1 MTSSNQQL
9 QHKLNDITV
18 GEIMPTKFGLELMA
32 DSIAEQVIGGEI
44 NSLEVAIK
52 MNAMEQLVKLV
63 REKISATVLD
73 ELNKYPKG
81 KADINGASV
90 SVMESIKYDFS
101 HLPGWSELDEQIAV
115 LKEKQKS
122 IEDHE
127 KTYFKGNLP
136 VKSCTT
142 TFKISLSK

>member
-1 MTSSNQQL
+1 MKSNQL

-44 NSLEVAIK
+44 NSIDVAIK
-52 MNAMEQLVKLV
+52 MNAMEQLVKMV
-63 REKISATVLD
+63 REKISGSVLD
-73 ELNKYPKG
+73 ELLKYPKG
-81 KADINGASV
+81 KAEINGASV
-90 SVMESIKYDFS
+90 SVMETVKYDFS
-101 HLPGWSELDEQIAV
+101 HLPGWSELDAQITE
-115 LKEKQKS
+115 LKEKQKA

-136 VKSCTT
+136 VKSAST
-142 TFKISLSK
+142 TFKILLSK

>member
-1 MTSSNQQL
+1 MKSNQL

-32 DSIAEQVIGGEI
+32 DSIAEQVNGGEI
-44 NSLEVAIK
+44 DSLDVAVK

-63 REKISATVLD
+63 REKISATVMD
-73 ELNKYPKG
+73 ELGKYPKG
-81 KADINGASV
+81 KAEINGATV

-101 HLPGWSELDEQIAV
+101 HLPGWQELDTQITD
-115 LKEKQKS
+115 LKEKQKA

-136 VKSCTT
+136 VKSATS

>member
-1 MTSSNQQL
+1 MNSNQQL

-32 DSIAEQVIGGEI
+32 DSIAEQVLNGDI
-44 NSLEVAIK
+44 NSLDVAIK

-63 REKISATVLD
+63 KEKISGIVLD
-73 ELNKYPKG
+73 ELGKYPKG
-81 KADINGASV
+81 KADINGACV

-101 HLPGWSELDEQIAV
+101 HLPGWSELDAQITD
-115 LKEKQKS
+115 LKEKQKA

-136 VKSCTT
+136 VKSATT

>member
-1 MTSSNQQL
+1 MNSNQL
-9 QHKLNDITV
+9 QHKLDEIKV
-18 GEIMPTKFGLELMA
+18 GEIAPTKFGLELMA
-32 DSIAEQVIGGEI
+32 DSIAEQVLNGEY
-44 NSLEVAIK
+44 NSLDVAIK

-63 REKISATVLD
+63 REKISESVLD
-73 ELNKYPKG
+73 ELGKYPKG
-81 KADINGASV
+81 KAEINGASV

-101 HLPGWSELDEQIAV
+101 HLPGWSELDSQIAE

-136 VKSCTT
+136 VKSAST
-142 TFKISLSK
+142 TFKINLAK

>member
-1 MTSSNQQL
+1 MSSNNHQL
-9 QHKLNDITV
+9 QPKLDEITV
-18 GEIMPTKFGLELMA
+18 GEIIPTKFGLELMA
-32 DSIAEQVIGGEI
+32 ESIAEQVANGEHDPL
-44 NSLEVAIK
+44 NVAIK

-63 REKISATVLD
+63 RERISDSVMT
-73 ELNKYPKG
+73 ELQKYPKQ
-81 KADINGASV
+81 KAEILGASV

-101 HLPGWSELDEQIAV
+101 HLPGWSELDAQIAE
-115 LKEKQKS
+115 LKEKQKA

-136 VKSCTT
+136 VKSATT

>member
-1 MTSSNQQL
+1 MKSNQL

-32 DSIAEQVIGGEI
+32 DSITEQVLNGE
-44 NSLEVAIK
+44 LAGLDVAIK
-52 MNAMEQLVKLV
+52 MNAMEQLVKMV

-73 ELNKYPKG
+73 ELMKYPKG
-81 KADINGASV
+81 KAEINGASV
-90 SVMESIKYDFS
+90 SVMETVKYDFS
-101 HLPGWSELDEQIAV
+101 HLPGWSELDAQITE
-115 LKEKQKS
+115 LKEKQKA

-136 VKSCTT
+136 VKSAST
-142 TFKISLSK
+142 TFKVLLSK